1 MRSRWKIVIGVVVA
15 LAILL
20 TLNTIAI
27 DNQTKGAEVT
37 VRGGKIL
44 KLAGG
49 DIQVMEVGPT
59 ASSQG
64 ASATGD
70 SGGAGIRPG
79 AVGTSKSSGQR
90 SAAPPIVLIHCYTC
104 AIDWWDGMIPL
115 LSRTH
120 RVVAIDLLGHGGSEK
135 PSSGYGMEQ
144 QASLVAQALN
154 KLGVEGAV
162 VVGHSLGAAVATELA
177 AQYRQL
183 VDRLVIIDEAPDSS
197 FGDVGTMAK
206 LSYQPVLGQAM
217 WRVLP
222 DGAIKDG
229 LSEAFAPGYD
239 VPDRFVDDLKRMTYT
254 SYKASYDDEKDYT
267 DERPLNERIRAALVP
282 ALVIFGSEDQIYDAK
297 RAIAAYAG
305 IPGVRTA
312 LVHGAG
318 HSPNVE
324 KPAQTAKL
332 VLGFARPT
340 ALPTL
345 PPEKPP
351 LGKHPPR
358 RAGGGGGGPGS
369 PAGQVTATCDDAI
382 IGSGQPDYRKRS
394 TTAGAFSLFGG
405 GRDFSNA
412 SRQGQVF
419 VAKMPAIVAGHAGVT
434 VTVSASD
441 QGRARLVY
449 GSLHSPRN
457 LGDGATTVVFKP
469 CGDKPRTVYPGGMVL
484 ADRRPVKLQVKSSG
498 RTSSLTV
505 G

>member
-1 MRSRWKIVIGVVVA
+1 MRRGWKILIGVVVA

-20 TLNTIAI
+20 TLNTVAI

-37 VRGGKIL
+37 VSGGKIL

-49 DIQVMEVGPT
+49 DIQVKEVGPT
-59 ASSQG
+59 APSVP
-64 ASATGD
+64 
-70 SGGAGIRPG
+70 RPG
-79 AVGTSKSSGQR
+79 ATGSSGSSGQR
-90 SAAPPIVLIHCYTC
+90 AASPPIVLIHCYTC

-135 PSSGYGMEQ
+135 PSSGYGIEQ

-177 AQYRQL
+177 AQSRQL
-183 VDRLVIIDEAPDSS
+183 VDRLVVIDEAPDSS
-197 FGDVGTMAK
+197 FGDLGTMAK

-229 LSEAFAPGYD
+229 LGEAFAPGYD
-239 VPDRFVDDLKRMTYT
+239 VPDAFVDDLKRMTYT

-267 DERPLNERIRAALVP
+267 DERPLDERIRAALVP
-282 ALVIFGSEDQIYDAK
+282 ALVIFGSEDQIYDARK
-297 RAIAAYAG
+297 AIAAYAG
-305 IPGVRTA
+305 IPGARTA
-312 LVHGAG
+312 IVQGAG

-358 RAGGGGGGPGS
+358 RAGGGGDGRT
-369 PAGQVTATCDDAI
+369 ARQVVATCDDAI

-394 TTAGAFSLFGG
+394 TTAGTFSLFGG

-412 SRQGQVF
+412 SRQGNVF
-419 VAKMPAIVAGHAGVT
+419 VAKMPAIVAGHAAVT
-434 VTVSASD
+434 VTVSPKD
-441 QGRARLVY
+441 QSRARLVY
-449 GSLHSPRN
+449 GSLHSPRS
-457 LGDGATTVVFKP
+457 LADGATSVVFKP

-484 ADRRPVKLQVKSSG
+484 ADRRPVKLQVKRGG
-498 RTSSLTV
+498 RTGSLTV